1 MQWEGPGASDGH
13 EEAGSGGGGPAAVSL
28 AAGEREARM
37 RLPAVATLGEQ
48 LQRGR
53 RTVSDVESVTVTLLH
68 ASWPGRRQRDV

>member
-1 MQWEGPGASDGH
+1 M
-13 EEAGSGGGGPAAVSL
+13 SL

-48 LQRGR
+48 LQRGS
-53 RTVSDVESVTVTLLH
+53 RTVSDIESVTVTSLH